1 MDAQQNYFNE
11 LAEKMM
17 KKEITTE
24 QACSLFKDFCD
35 AGNAE
40 ETEALEDDLANAE
53 KEVEELKESNEKLEG
68 VLNLL
73 TYFNK
78 KLKEEDEELKK
89 ENEEL
94 KKKMEYLELNNWT
107 VFCEVQKYGL
117 DARCAECGYST
128 QGRKIRGVW
137 DNVLCE
143 DCGEHSED
151 EE

>member
-35 AGNAE
+35 EGNAE
-40 ETEALEDDLANAE
+40 EMEALEDDLANAE
-53 KEVEELKESNEKLEG
+53 KEIEELKESNEKLEG

-78 KLKEEDEELKK
+78 QLKEENEELKK
-89 ENEEL
+89 ENEKLKEARHFKMECMLDAATDRIEEL
-94 KKKMEYLELNNWT
+94 KEELKTSKKN
-107 VFCEVQKYGL
+107 
-117 DARCAECGYST
+117 
-128 QGRKIRGVW
+128 
-137 DNVLCE
+137 
-143 DCGEHSED
+143 
-151 EE
+151 